1 MPVDALRIWEEM
13 FLFFYGGN
21 FLFSFHSCWQLYFE
35 VILFLFFN
43 GKLRQ
48 NLMTFRGEKSVEVVK
63 AEQSLNRVK
72 LRQEIPVKL
81 LNIMVK
87 LLLLLEL

>member
-1 MPVDALRIWEEM
+1 MGAIS
-13 FLFFYGGN
+13 
-21 FLFSFHSCWQLYFE
+21 FSFHSCWQLYFE

>member
-1 MPVDALRIWEEM
+1 
-13 FLFFYGGN
+13 
-21 FLFSFHSCWQLYFE
+21 
-35 VILFLFFN
+35 
-43 GKLRQ
+43 
-48 NLMTFRGEKSVEVVK
+48 MTFRGEKSVEVVK